1 MDKRKLNWITWG
13 FIAVT
18 MIVVVMMLM
27 NTLHRPEHIVLPDTS
42 TASDQVA
49 EDPDTVSNALTVV
62 EITPKTVQSAI
73 ATLSRPEAYRRTV
86 TVEQFWSTGSGSYET
101 TVTVSGGW
109 TRMDRTMPDGRVRH
123 SIIGPEETCVWYNN
137 EAEIY
142 RSAVGAVSADN
153 EQCIPTYEDIL
164 DLPVEAIST
173 ADYRVLSDIRC
184 IYVEAAEEDSQLC
197 YWVSVD
203 TGLLVAAEKLLDG
216 QRVYRMEALTVDQT
230 EPAATEFTLP
240 DGTNFF

>member
-1 MDKRKLNWITWG
+1 MDKRNLNWITWS
-13 FIAVT
+13 FIVGT
-18 MIVVVMMLM
+18 VIVVVMMLM
-27 NTLHRPEHIVLPDTS
+27 NTLQRPKHIVLPDTAI
-42 TASDQVA
+42 TSDQIT
-49 EDPDTVSNALTVV
+49 EDPGTDGNALAVV
-62 EITPKTVQSAI
+62 EIAPETVQSAI

-86 TVEQFWSTGSGSYET
+86 TVEQFWSSGSGSYET
-101 TVTVSGGW
+101 TVTVSGSW

-123 SIIGPEETCVWYNN
+123 SIIGPEEACVWYNN
-137 EAEIY
+137 ETEIY

-153 EQCIPTYEDIL
+153 EQFIPTYENIL
-164 DLPVEAIST
+164 DLSVETIST

-184 IYVEAAEEDSQLC
+184 IYVEAAEEDVQLR

-216 QRVYRMEALTVDQT
+216 ERVYRMEALTVDQT

-240 DGTNFF
+240 DGTNYL

>member
-1 MDKRKLNWITWG
+1 MDKRNLNWITWS
-13 FIAVT
+13 FIVGT
-18 MIVVVMMLM
+18 VIVVVMMLM
-27 NTLHRPEHIVLPDTS
+27 NTLHSPEHIILPDT
-42 TASDQVA
+42 TATSDQIA
-49 EDPDTVSNALTVV
+49 ENPGTDRDALTVV
-62 EITPKTVQSAI
+62 EIASETVQSAI

-137 EAEIY
+137 ESEIY
-142 RSAVGAVSADN
+142 RSAVEVVSADN

-184 IYVEAAEEDSQLC
+184 IYVEASEENSQLC

-216 QRVYRMEALTVDQT
+216 ERVYRMEALTVDQA

-240 DGTNFF
+240 DGTSLL

>member
-1 MDKRKLNWITWG
+1 MDRRNLNWITWG
-13 FIAVT
+13 FITGTV
-18 MIVVVMMLM
+18 IVVVIMLM
-27 NTLHRPEHIVLPDTS
+27 NTLQRPKHIVLPDT
-42 TASDQVA
+42 TITSDQIA
-49 EDPDTVSNALTVV
+49 EDPGTDGNALAVV
-62 EITPKTVQSAI
+62 EIAPETVQSAI

-137 EAEIY
+137 ETAIY
-142 RSAVGAVSADN
+142 HSTVGGVSADN

-184 IYVEAAEEDSQLC
+184 IYVEASEENSQLC

-203 TGLLVAAEKLLDG
+203 TGLLVAAEKLMDG
-216 QRVYRMEALTVDQT
+216 ERVYRMEALTVDQT

-240 DGTNFF
+240 DGTSLF

>member
-42 TASDQVA
+42 AASDQIA
-49 EDPDTVSNALTVV
+49 EGPGTDGNALAVV
-62 EITPKTVQSAI
+62 EIAPETVQAAI
-73 ATLSRPEAYRRTV
+73 ATLSRPGAYRRTV
-86 TVEQFWSTGSGSYET
+86 TVEQFWSSGSGSYET

-123 SIIGPEETCVWYNN
+123 SIIGPEETCVWCNN
-137 EAEIY
+137 ETEIY

-184 IYVEAAEEDSQLC
+184 IYVEASEGNSQLY

-216 QRVYRMEALTVDQT
+216 ERVYRMEALTVDQT

-240 DGTNFF
+240 DGTSLL

>member
-1 MDKRKLNWITWG
+1 MDKRNLNWITWS
-13 FIAVT
+13 FIAGTV
-18 MIVVVMMLM
+18 IVVVMMLM
-27 NTLHRPEHIVLPDTS
+27 NTLHRPEHIVLPDT
-42 TASDQVA
+42 TAAADQIA
-49 EDPDTVSNALTVV
+49 EDPDTAGNALTVV
-62 EITPKTVQSAI
+62 EIAPKTVQSAI

-86 TVEQFWSTGSGSYET
+86 TVEQFWSSGSGFYET

-137 EAEIY
+137 ELEIY

-173 ADYRVLSDIRC
+173 ADYRMLSDIRC
-184 IYVEAAEEDSQLC
+184 IYVEAAEENSRLC

-230 EPAATEFTLP
+230 ESAATEFTLP
-240 DGTNFF
+240 DGTSLL

>member
-1 MDKRKLNWITWG
+1 MDKRNLNWITWG
-13 FIAVT
+13 FIAGTV
-18 MIVVVMMLM
+18 IVVVIMLM
-27 NTLHRPEHIVLPDTS
+27 NTLHRPEHIVLPDTTT
-42 TASDQVA
+42 TADQIA
-49 EDPDTVSNALTVV
+49 EDPDTVDNALTVV
-62 EITPKTVQSAI
+62 EITPETVQSAI

-86 TVEQFWSTGSGSYET
+86 TVEQFWSSGSGSYET
-101 TVTVSGGW
+101 TVTVSGSW

-123 SIIGPEETCVWYNN
+123 SIIGPEEACVWYNN
-137 EAEIY
+137 ETEIY

-153 EQCIPTYEDIL
+153 EQFIPTYENIL
-164 DLPVEAIST
+164 DLSVETIST

-184 IYVEAAEEDSQLC
+184 IYVEAAEEDVQLR

-216 QRVYRMEALTVDQT
+216 ERVYRMEALTVDQT

-240 DGTNFF
+240 DGTSYL

>member
-1 MDKRKLNWITWG
+1 M
-13 FIAVT
+13 
-18 MIVVVMMLM
+18 
-27 NTLHRPEHIVLPDTS
+27 
-42 TASDQVA
+42 
-49 EDPDTVSNALTVV
+49 
-62 EITPKTVQSAI
+62 
-73 ATLSRPEAYRRTV
+73 
-86 TVEQFWSTGSGSYET
+86 
-101 TVTVSGGW
+101 
-109 TRMDRTMPDGRVRH
+109 
-123 SIIGPEETCVWYNN
+123 
-137 EAEIY
+137 
-142 RSAVGAVSADN
+142 GAVSADN